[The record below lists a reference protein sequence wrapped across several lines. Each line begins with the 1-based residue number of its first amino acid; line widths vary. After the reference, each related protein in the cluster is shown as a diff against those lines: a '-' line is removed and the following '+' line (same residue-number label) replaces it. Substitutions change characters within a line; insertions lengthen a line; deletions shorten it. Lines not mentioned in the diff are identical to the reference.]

1 MFPLSFIFLVFF
13 LFSVLVSYER
23 KNHNILGPLDP
34 EKNPTSFKQAC
45 LGERL
50 GNWGHPTPCRWH
62 SIPQSPAS
70 ADVRLEL
77 LVVPMFPMC

>member
-34 EKNPTSFKQAC
+34 EKNPPVSSRHVWGKGWETGAT
-45 LGERL
+45 RL
-50 GNWGHPTPCRWH
+50 HADGT
-62 SIPQSPAS
+62 AS
-70 ADVRLEL
+70 LSLPPVQK
-77 LVVPMFPMC
+77 